1 MPAESPNLNLPRL
14 LIGLAGALFVAGLVL
29 AGGVLII
36 LGTGTEAY
44 LSLERTL
51 ERFIGN

>member
-1 MPAESPNLNLPRL
+1 MPAESPNLSLPRL
-14 LIGLAGALFVAGLVL
+14 VLGLAGALFVAGLVL

-36 LGTGTEAY
+36 LGTGAEAY

-51 ERFIGN
+51 EQFIGN